1 MQYRRRTVMLLVLA
15 VVAWMAPTVGGQ
27 TPDSWEPART
37 SDGRPD
43 LQGVWLNN
51 VATPLERLPEL
62 ADRSHLTD
70 EEVATLTARAD
81 RIFQN
86 GRSAFTTPEGAF
98 RAALLNVETYIAWS
112 TSSSI
117 GMVDVSF
124 TDRTSLV
131 IDPPDGRIPALT
143 PAAEAREAAVDD
155 GWEFKTGPEDL
166 NSIHRCITTGVPRLG
181 GNFGA
186 GPYTYYQIVQSPTHL
201 AFISEAF
208 HDARIIPIGDQPHL
222 PVAIRQWNGDSRG
235 RWDGDTLVVETTNFS
250 PNSYYRGG
258 DRRPAPGGALHS
270 HRAGHAG
277 LSRHPDRPADVGVVV
292 DGRGSAAAPRPADL
306 RVRLPRGQQVDRG
319 DAADG
324 PPGGR
329 EPLIIRGGEPPRA
342 TPGRVVRRRLLASR
356 SGPVAARTGRI
367 RRRHAA
373 LRVEARYP
381 HANRA
386 PPLGVGRRKGP
397 PARLRPIRAVDSLPS
412 GMRDRMRSRR

>member
-51 VATPLERLPEL
+51 VATPLERLSEL

-208 HDARIIPIGDQPHL
+208 HDARIIPIGDQPHA
-222 PVAIRQWNGDSRG
+222 PDEIRQWNGDSRG
-235 RWDGDTLVVETTNFS
+235 RWQGDTLVVETTNFS
-250 PNSYYRGG
+250 AESYYRGATEG
-258 DRRPAPGGALHS
+258 LHLVE
-270 HRAGHAG
+270 RF
-277 LSRHPDRPADVGVVV
+277 
-292 DGRGSAAAPRPADL
+292 
-306 RVRLPRGQQVDRG
+306 
-319 DAADG
+319 
-324 PPGGR
+324 
-329 EPLIIRGGEPPRA
+329 
-342 TPGRVVRRRLLASR
+342 T
-356 SGPVAARTGRI
+356 RTGPDTLAYRVTLTDPQTWASSWTAEVPLQHRDQPI
-367 RRRHAA
+367 YEFACHEGNKSIVGM
-373 LRVEARYP
+373 LRT
-381 HANRA
+381 
-386 PPLGVGRRKGP
+386 
-397 PARLRPIRAVDSLPS
+397 ARLEDVNR
-412 GMRDRMRSRR
+412 